1 VGANGSN
8 PRYLLIR
15 HLAFSSLR
23 INLPFM
29 YTAIFSTEKAKA
41 IRRFQHVIK
50 CIFALMMLL
59 STVGLTNA
67 QPWSYDFGTGTG
79 TANNSN
85 SGSGNT
91 SFFTSTP
98 SNGGTYRVRIG
109 TQGGSLVLA
118 NPGTSLG
125 SGTEVQLTAATGGS
139 SNKFTVYN
147 WDSPTTD
154 FYLKFKMRTTSSGNG
169 VQALHIGSGA
179 GIFTDNNGYTSYNIS
194 IATLLIN
201 YSGGSIS
208 SVQRRFN
215 GSNVT
220 ISSSGIA
227 INTDHDVE
235 IYANNS
241 SASTSY
247 IKDGSN
253 SLSAQSWD
261 LWIDGTKISPS
272 GGWGKSGTWAA
283 GSNIAGFGFFGES
296 STSNAAVL
304 YLDDLEYSNSFAA
317 PTSFTAAGTLSALST
332 EYGTASSNTSF
343 TLEGSNLTT
352 GISVNP
358 PAGFEVATT
367 SNFSTTI
374 GTNGNPLVV
383 GSSGN
388 LALTTVYVRLAATA
402 PPGSYSGNIVCS
414 TTGAANQDVATA
426 ASTVDTKEL
435 TVSGVIAENKT
446 FDGNNTATLDLS
458 SASLNGIIGSD
469 DVELDASSLS
479 ATFDD
484 ENAGEDKPVTVSG
497 LALNG
502 VEANRY
508 TLTQPTGLTA
518 DIEKANQSITF
529 NPLAAKDDNDDPFEL
544 TATASSGLA
553 VSYTSSDPSVATV
566 LGTTVTIVGEGS
578 TTITASQA
586 GNANYNPAT
595 DVDQILVVTSAS
607 KLNQTITFNALSN
620 VTYGDAPFALTA
632 TASSGLDVS
641 YISSNTDVATIT
653 GSTVT
658 IVGAGS
664 TNITATQDGDDDY
677 NPAEPVIQSL
687 TVDPKTLTV
696 TAATA
701 ADKEYDGNTD
711 AVVSVTSFTGTVGSD
726 DVAVDGAGTFAS
738 AGIGT
743 GISVTPSFSISG
755 ADAAN
760 YEVDQ
765 NVAFSLSADITSK
778 VLSIS
783 GAAADAK
790 IYDGNTSTTASGTL
804 NGVVSGDDVSIG
816 GATFVS
822 AAAGTGISATIFL
835 SGTDAGNYVLD
846 GSANVTAD
854 ITPKALTLT
863 GASAEDKE
871 YDRTVDAT
879 ITGTLTGVI
888 GSDDV
893 SVNLSGTFNNFD
905 AGTAKPV
912 TSTSSL
918 AGTDATNYSLTQPTG
933 LTADISPKE
942 LTLAGA
948 TALDKSFDGSTSADI
963 EGSLSGI
970 IAPDVVDF
978 SFTANFNNPNVGT
991 DKPVTANVTLI
1002 GADASNYSLAAV
1014 TGLTA
1019 DITVGICSGTLS
1031 ASASWNFTTADISST
1046 PITGLTIS
1054 EISRGNNNGTSN
1066 ALLNSTSASNI
1077 SGTSGGNNAGVAAR
1091 IGALN
1096 TGVDQSA
1103 YFEFTLTPGTD
1114 YSAQLTS
1121 ITFASRSTSTG
1132 PQAYAV
1138 RSSADGYAANIG
1150 SGTISNN
1157 ATWAFTTAA
1166 IDPLNT
1172 GLGEEVTFRIY
1183 GFNGTGSPG
1192 ANNTNWRID
1201 DLSLAIELSLVPEI
1215 TSDLSAAVCS
1225 GTPFDYTPESSS
1237 ASVDITWTRATV
1249 SGISN
1254 AAVTTPQ
1261 SGSINETLINTTG
1274 SPVVVTY
1281 VLTLSTG
1288 NCEISENLAVTVNPV
1303 GTPMSIGQIS
1313 GDAFQGCDGVAG
1325 APYSVASVSG
1335 ATTYTWSTT
1344 GGITIA
1350 SGQGTIN
1357 ATFDFPV
1364 GFTTGQIRVQASN
1377 PCQQSTTRVLTVR
1390 STPAGVPGAISGT
1403 TSNICGGTSESYA
1416 VNPVGNADGY
1426 EWIIAGTGATI
1437 NGSNTGAGI
1446 DVDFAEGFTSAII
1459 QVRAVNDCGISGWRS
1474 LAVSSGTDALGIPGA
1489 ISGPTQGC
1497 PSSPET
1503 YSIPAIAGAT
1513 EYIWRATNGIIIS
1526 GGQGSNSAEMTFPA
1540 GFLSGS
1546 IFVKAANACGQTREV
1561 RINVTGLTR
1570 APGAIAGQTTLV
1582 CANSSKLY
1590 SIAPVAGASSYIW
1603 SATGDITLNSDN
1615 GLEATFD
1622 FGPSFVSGTIEVQA
1636 VNACGP
1642 SAVRKLTVRSNVP
1655 ARPGVISGIAAGL
1668 CVDESTTYSIN
1679 PVNFADN
1686 YIWSFAGD
1694 LEVTSVQGGGTSAT
1708 YTAGPGF
1715 ETGQVI
1721 VQAENACG
1729 ISLPR
1734 TLNVRSTPARPGAI
1748 TGPGPDVVKGS
1759 SGLGYSISPVAS
1771 ATSYNWSGTNGIDV
1785 VSGNGTTTISVD
1797 IPSEFISGLLSV
1809 SAVNACGEGPV
1820 RGRAIRGIEDL
1831 PFMRGAIMMAPEISI
1846 YPNPIKDKV
1855 IVQGS
1860 GISEIHLYDLSGK
1873 LLQAHRYQD
1882 AYQEEIILNYP
1893 QGMYIIQV
1901 FGAGWNTQHKV
1912 VVAQ

>member
-1 VGANGSN
+1 MPKTTFLSRKAVALFGKHAM
-8 PRYLLIR
+8 RRLTLALI
-15 HLAFSSLR
+15 LILSSLV
-23 INLPFM
+23 
-29 YTAIFSTEKAKA
+29 FSE
-41 IRRFQHVIK
+41 
-50 CIFALMMLL
+50 
-59 STVGLTNA
+59 A
-67 QPWSYDFGTGTG
+67 QPWTYDFSDTTA

-85 SGSGNT
+85 SGSGKLNH
-91 SFFTSTP
+91 FKGTP
-98 SNGGTYRVRIG
+98 AGGGTYRVRIG

-125 SGTEVQLTAATGGS
+125 AGTEAQLTAATGGS

-147 WDSPTTD
+147 WDTPSTQ
-154 FYLKFKMRTTSSGNG
+154 FYLKFKMRTTSSGAG
-169 VQALHIGSGA
+169 TQVLHIGSGT
-179 GIFTDNNGYTSYNIS
+179 GIFADNNGFTSYNIS
-194 IATLLIN
+194 ITTLRIN
-201 YSGGSIS
+201 YASGSIS
-208 SVQRRFN
+208 SVQRRIN
-215 GSNVT
+215 GSDVT

-227 INTDHDVE
+227 KDSDQE
-235 IYANNS
+235 IEVYANNS
-241 SASTSY
+241 STSTTY
-247 IKDGSN
+247 IKSGSN
-253 SLSAQSWD
+253 SLNSQSWD
-261 LWIDGTKISPS
+261 LWVDGVKISPS
-272 GGWGKSGTWAA
+272 GGWAKSGTWSADA
-283 GSNIAGFGFFGES
+283 SIAGFGFFAES

-304 YLDDLEYSNSFAA
+304 YIDDLEYSNSFAA
-317 PTSFTAAGTLSALST
+317 PTSFTAAGALSALST

-343 TLEGSNLTT
+343 TLEGSNLTS

-358 PAGFEVATT
+358 PSGFQVAT
-367 SNFSTTI
+367 SSDFSTTI
-374 GTNGNPLVV
+374 GTNGSPLVV
-383 GSSGN
+383 GSAGT
-388 LALTTVYVRLAATA
+388 LAETEVFVRLSPTA
-402 PPGSYSGNIVCS
+402 IPGTYSGNIVCS
-414 TTGAANQDVATA
+414 TPGASDQNVAIVL
-426 ASTVDTKEL
+426 STVDTKEL
-435 TVSGVIAENKT
+435 SISGAAAEDKT
-446 FDGNNTATLDLS
+446 YDGNTTATIDLS
-458 SASLNGIIGSD
+458 SASLVGVVGA
-469 DVELDASSLS
+469 DVVTIDGSSLT
-479 ATFDD
+479 AIFADPNVADD
-484 ENAGEDKPVTVSG
+484 IPVSVSG
-497 LALNG
+497 IALSGTN
-502 VEANRY
+502 ANRY
-508 TLTQPTGLTA
+508 TVAQPTGLTA
-518 DIEKANQSITF
+518 NITKANQTITF
-529 NPLAAKDDNDDPFEL
+529 GALPAKDEDDNPFEL
-544 TATASSGLA
+544 TATASSGLT
-553 VSYTSSDPSVATV
+553 VTYNSSDPLVATI
-566 LGTTVTIVGEGS
+566 LGNEVTIVGEGS

-586 GNANYNPAT
+586 GNANYNAAT
-595 DVDQILVVTSAS
+595 PVDQILVVTSAS
-607 KLNQTITFNALSN
+607 KLNQTIDFDPLAD
-620 VTYGDAPFALTA
+620 VTYGDAPFELTA
-632 TASSGLDVS
+632 TASSSLPVS
-641 YISSNTDVATIT
+641 YISSNTDVATIS

-658 IVGAGS
+658 IVGVGS
-664 TNITATQDGDDDY
+664 TDITATQEGDIDY
-677 NPAEPVIQSL
+677 NPATPVIQTL
-687 TVDPKTLTV
+687 TVDPRVLTV
-696 TAATA
+696 TAATI
-701 ADKEYDGNTD
+701 DNKIYDGNTD
-711 AVVSVTSFTGTVGSD
+711 AEVTVTSFSNAVGADDVSVEASGTFATANVGNDIDVTPSFTVSGDDAANYTVSQSIAFSLEANITAKTLSITSAAAGNKVYDGNTATSATGTLVGVVSPN
-726 DVAVDGAGTFAS
+726 VVSLGGATFAS
-738 AGIGT
+738 A
-743 GISVTPSFSISG
+743 SV
-755 ADAAN
+755 
-760 YEVDQ
+760 
-765 NVAFSLSADITSK
+765 
-778 VLSIS
+778 
-783 GAAADAK
+783 
-790 IYDGNTSTTASGTL
+790 
-804 NGVVSGDDVSIG
+804 GDDIP
-816 GATFVS
+816 
-822 AAAGTGISATIFL
+822 ATIFL
-835 SGTDAGNYVLD
+835 AGSDAGNYELD
-846 GSANVTAD
+846 ASANVTAD
-854 ITPKALTLT
+854 ITPKALTIS
-863 GASAEDKE
+863 GAAAEDKE
-871 YDRTVDAT
+871 YDRTVTAI

-888 GSDDV
+888 GGDDV
-893 SVNLSGTFNNFD
+893 SVNLSGTFNNFN

-918 AGTDATNYSLTQPTG
+918 AGADAANYSLTQPTG
-933 LTADISPKE
+933 ITADISPKE

-970 IAPDVVDF
+970 IAPDDIDF
-978 SFTANFNNPNVGT
+978 SFTANFNNPNVGI
-991 DKPVTANVTLI
+991 DKPVTANITLI
-1002 GADASNYSLAAV
+1002 GVSASNYSLAAV

-1019 DITVGICSGTLS
+1019 DITVGICSGTLPD
-1031 ASASWNFTTADISST
+1031 SASWNFTNAGISST

-1066 ALLNSTSASNI
+1066 TLLNSTSASNI

-1091 IGALN
+1091 TGALN

-1138 RSSADGYAANIG
+1138 RSSADGYVANIG

-1157 ATWAFTTAA
+1157 ASWAFTTAA
-1166 IDPLNT
+1166 IDPLNN
-1172 GLGEEVTFRIY
+1172 GLGEEITFRIY
-1183 GFNGTGSPG
+1183 GFSGTGSPS
-1192 ANNTNWRID
+1192 ANTTNWRID
-1201 DLSLAIELSLVPEI
+1201 DLKLDVDLSLVPEI
-1215 TSDLSAAVCS
+1215 TSDLSANVCS
-1225 GTPFDYTPESSS
+1225 GTPFAYTPESSS

-1254 AAVTTPQ
+1254 SAVTTPQ
-1261 SGSINETLINTTG
+1261 SGSINETLNNTTG

-1281 VLTLSTG
+1281 LLTLSTG
-1288 NCEISENLAVTVNPV
+1288 NCEVSENLAVTVNPV

-1325 APYSVASVSG
+1325 AFYSVASVAG

-1344 GGITIA
+1344 GGITLA

-1403 TSNICGGTSESYA
+1403 TTNICGGTSESYA
-1416 VNPVGNADGY
+1416 VNPVANADSY
-1426 EWIIAGTGATI
+1426 EWIITGIGATI
-1437 NGSNTGAGI
+1437 NGSNTGTGI
-1446 DVDFAEGFTSAII
+1446 DVDFAEGFTSAIL

-1489 ISGPTQGC
+1489 ISGPSQGC
-1497 PSSPET
+1497 PLASET

-1513 EYIWRATNGIIIS
+1513 DYIWRTTGGIIIS
-1526 GGQGSNSAEMTFPA
+1526 GGQGTDSAEMTFPA

-1655 ARPGVISGIAAGL
+1655 ARPGVLSGITAGL
-1668 CVDESTTYSIN
+1668 CIDESTTYSIN

-1686 YIWSFAGD
+1686 YIWSFTGD

-1734 TLNVRSTPARPGAI
+1734 TLNVRSTPVRPGAI
-1748 TGPGPDVVKGS
+1748 AGPGPDVVQGS
-1759 SGLGYSISPVAS
+1759 GGLIYSINPVAS
-1771 ATSYNWSGTNGIDV
+1771 ATQYNWSGTNGISIA
-1785 VSGNGTTTISVD
+1785 SGNGSTAVSAD
-1797 IPSEFISGLLSV
+1797 IPVDFGSGV
-1809 SAVNACGEGPV
+1809 IQVIAVNACGESLARV
-1820 RGRAIRGIEDL
+1820 RSLKGVNAL
-1831 PFMRGAIMMAPEISI
+1831 PFMRGDATSTAPEISI
-1846 YPNPIKDKV
+1846 YPNPTRNKV

-1882 AYQEEIILNYP
+1882 AYQEEIMLNYP